1 MERSKADI
9 RREVLN
15 RRKLLGEAERTKA
28 SLVLTARILGH
39 QWYDLSEVLLG
50 FMPYKSEIDTTKI
63 LLDALKKGKE
73 VYLPKVTGDEMSFFR
88 IFSLEELE
96 EGYQGILEPNGKSGC
111 FVYNEVSAQK
121 TFMIMPGVAFD
132 SKRNRIGY
140 GKGYYDRY
148 LQGKK
153 ALQLRTI
160 AVGYQCQMVGEIP
173 AQETDIK
180 PYQVLCV

>member
-15 RRKLLGEAERTKA
+15 RRKLLSEPERTKA
-28 SLVLTARILGH
+28 SLMLTERMLGH
-39 QWYDLSEVLLG
+39 QWYYLSEVLLG
-50 FMPYKSEIDTTKI
+50 FVPYKSEIDTREI
-63 LLDALKKGKE
+63 LLDALKKGKK

-96 EGYQGILEPNGKSGC
+96 EGYKGILEPDGKSER
-111 FVYNEVSAQK
+111 FVYNEVLAQR
-121 TFMIMPGVAFD
+121 TLMIMPGVAFD
-132 SKRNRIGY
+132 PNRNRIGY

-148 LQGKK
+148 LQEKE

-160 AVGYQCQMVGEIP
+160 AVGYQCQMVEEIP